1 MSRIEA
7 ATATAPEL
15 RLIEGGV
22 SRTLW
27 LAKLPFVIGRA
38 LESDLVLS
46 QPFVSRR
53 HAEIVRKNDTF
64 VLQDTDSRHGTFA
77 NGVRVTSHVLRTGD
91 MLQFGS
97 RDAPEVRFLEDATQ
111 GDAAGTTT
119 QGLLGKLHAIQAD
132 GSDLE
137 KLRWFLQAARDL
149 SSAGALDRVLA
160 SLLETTLALA
170 RVERGYVFL
179 ADAQGELSLALG
191 MDADRHVLVDG
202 STVSNTVIRQAIEGN
217 DQFLVTDTMTAGGE
231 FVPESIVVHQIR
243 AVVCIPLRQRRSAQG
258 ADGSQSAQG
267 KNARKLLGVL
277 YLDSRFEPARF
288 SEVDHEL
295 MSTIAREAAALVEN
309 AQLAVIEEQARQ
321 HVEELQIAAT
331 IQQGLMAVKIP
342 RLPFAEIQA
351 DSIACKA
358 VGGDFFD
365 VLSQEDTLSVALVDV
380 SGKGMSAA
388 ILASTLQGMLY
399 VQLQAGRPLSEIAAA
414 VNDYLCNKNVGKY
427 ATMLLFRLQ
436 VDGQMEYINCG
447 HISPRLCVGGE
458 VTRLPNGNL
467 PVGLI
472 RDAEYT
478 SDLTAMK
485 PDARIIL
492 VSDGFTEAED
502 AEGNFFGEE
511 RFDHAS
517 VCGDIRSMLR
527 SMREFCAEHPMTDDC
542 TIVQVTY
549 RGHQLGEAN
558 PPNA

>member
-1 MSRIEA
+1 MGPIEA
-7 ATATAPEL
+7 EIATAPEL
-15 RLIEGGV
+15 SLTDNGA
-22 SRTLW
+22 SRTLF
-27 LAKLPFVIGRA
+27 LAKLPFVIGRSP
-38 LESDLVLS
+38 ESDLVLS

-53 HAEIVRKNDTF
+53 HAEIVRKDKTLH
-64 VLQDTDSRHGTFA
+64 LQDTESRHGTYV
-77 NGVRVTSHVLRTGD
+77 NGARVSTHLLRTGD

-97 RDAPEVRFLEDATQ
+97 RDAPQVRFSDDATQ
-111 GDAAGTTT
+111 NNAEGTTS

-149 SSAGALDRVLA
+149 SSAGALDRVMA

-191 MDADRHVLVDG
+191 LDSEGRVLLDG

-217 DQFLVTDTMTAGGE
+217 DQFLVTDTMTADGE
-231 FVPESIVVHQIR
+231 FVPESIVAHQIR
-243 AVVCIPLRQRRSAQG
+243 AVVCIPLRQRRTAQG
-258 ADGSQSAQG
+258 GDGLQPAHT
-267 KNARKLLGVL
+267 KHDRRLLGVL

-288 SEVDHEL
+288 SDVDHEL

-331 IQQGLMAVKIP
+331 IQQGLMAVKLP

-365 VLSQEDTLSVALVDV
+365 VLSQEDTLNVALVDV

-399 VQLQAGRPLSEIAAA
+399 VQLQAGRALSEIAAA

-427 ATMLLFRLQ
+427 ATMLLLRLHN
-436 VDGQMEYINCG
+436 DGRLEYINCG
-447 HISPRLCVGGE
+447 HIPPRLCVAGE
-458 VTRLPNGNL
+458 VARLPNGNL

-472 RDAEYT
+472 REAEYS
-478 SDLTAMK
+478 SDLTAMT
-485 PDARIIL
+485 PGSRIIL
-492 VSDGFTEAED
+492 VTDGFTEAED

-527 SMREFCAEHPMTDDC
+527 SMREFCSEHPMTDDC
-542 TIVQVTY
+542 TIVQITY
-549 RGHQLGEAN
+549 RGHQLGEARSN
-558 PPNA
+558 